1 MPHMSGRDLAERIQP
16 RRPTMAVL
24 YMSGYTDGIIGQG
37 GVLDPTV
44 AFLQKPFAPSTVSH
58 KVREVLDQH
67 HSLDVSSRARSA
79 EWAASRN
86 QGGSSG
92 R

>member
-1 MPHMSGRDLAERIQP
+1 MYNTAI
-16 RRPTMAVL
+16 V
-24 YMSGYTDGIIGQG
+24 GQG

-44 AFLQKPFAPSTVSH
+44 AFLQKPFPPSTVSH

-67 HSLDVSSRARSA
+67 HSLGASGSRARSA

-86 QGGSSG
+86 HGGSSG